1 VKHVLG
7 YDIQVERRQET
18 FSIQVQRSSR
28 FEKQKFKSFRQR
40 KPDHAL
46 TREFKGLHD
55 KQDAVASSEEMSS
68 LIAKFSL

>member
-1 VKHVLG
+1 MTSKLRDVKKLLASKSKEAA
-7 YDIQVERRQET
+7 DL
-18 FSIQVQRSSR
+18 
-28 FEKQKFKSFRQR
+28 KKKFKSFRQR

>member
-1 VKHVLG
+1 MKHVLG

-28 FEKQKFKSFRQR
+28 FEKKFKSFRQR

-55 KQDAVASSEEMSS
+55 KQDAVASSEEMSN

>member
-1 VKHVLG
+1 MTSKLKDVKKLLASKSKEAA
-7 YDIQVERRQET
+7 DLEN
-18 FSIQVQRSSR
+18 
-28 FEKQKFKSFRQR
+28 KFKSFRQR

-55 KQDAVASSEEMSS
+55 KQDAVASSEEMTS

>member
-1 VKHVLG
+1 MTSKLRDVKKLLASKSKEAA
-7 YDIQVERRQET
+7 DL
-18 FSIQVQRSSR
+18 
-28 FEKQKFKSFRQR
+28 KNKKFKSFRQR

-55 KQDAVASSEEMSS
+55 MQDAVASSEEMSS

>member
-1 VKHVLG
+1 MLKDVKKLL
-7 YDIQVERRQET
+7 
-18 FSIQVQRSSR
+18 SSKSK
-28 FEKQKFKSFRQR
+28 EASDLKKQKFKSFRQH

-55 KQDAVASSEEMSS
+55 KQDAVASSEEMSN